1 MFPLRITQVAYPPRD
16 LRFPAYVHL
25 LARYK
30 FPTAVSATLY
40 AGVFP
45 DIDLSQVYDYH
56 ANLLVKPSLS
66 MLSFS
71 KKGGLISAPSYWRIR
86 TSQIS
91 PHPDTYALVRHANSM
106 RFVCIGLSPALGQLF
121 SR

>member
-45 DIDLSQVYDYH
+45 DIDLSH
-56 ANLLVKPSLS
+56 SLW
-66 MLSFS
+66 LSCQ
-71 KKGGLISAPSYWRIR
+71 LTREAQP
-86 TSQIS
+86 Q
-91 PHPDTYALVRHANSM
+91 YA
-106 RFVCIGLSPALGQLF
+106 FV
-121 SR
+121 